1 MAYLRPIVMVYQE
14 YAKMSVSTQTA
25 TLVPCV
31 VGPCY
36 HLIDAEEDE
45 ILALVGTYTEAGF
58 TDQRFPNNAPG
69 ALIEP
74 TSIKLRFKN
83 PIAQLFK
90 DKAVSTVTANALVF
104 ASGVY
109 PTGVTVGDRVTV
121 YNEADPG
128 NPAKLSTDFRVI
140 GVNSNTRTVLLNKSV
155 PAAVVAASVDIN
167 RQVPDFYVLE
177 SNEGVT
183 VDETDESFSA
193 VGIKATIAGTE
204 YPVIHAE
211 TYVTY
216 RALRQ
221 DLSDVGTV
229 YNTDEAKARLGKLDP
244 QNPLGYGVLIT
255 LANTNVGVKFVGVD
269 SDDVLGFTAA
279 KDRLETV
286 EDVYAIAVLSQEPE
300 ILGMFKMHAEAMSK
314 PEVGLWRVAIGS
326 TKLATELKLQE
337 GSCKISADGNGDRVV
352 IKDLDANFLSSL
364 CDAGQKLV
372 IKGGDNVTYQ
382 YTIAAVVSEDTLTIT
397 QSTPFSATAFPVAS
411 PDATYTYTVIK
422 TLDRSQQAD
431 YIGTTSKSYGS
442 SRFVH
447 VWPDVVEVDDQDL
460 PGYYLACAVAGMT
473 GGLAPHQGFTRIS
486 IGGIGGLKHSNNYF
500 NQSQLDAIAE
510 GGTFIFQQL
519 TPGSAPYVRHQLT
532 TDMST
537 TEMREFSFVKN
548 FDYVSYIC
556 KDTMDAFL
564 GKWNVNTVT
573 LGVLETALRS
583 VMESL
588 KLYSLPRIGSPILGY
603 EITSVIQLDDIRDRV
618 EMYCEVDFPYPLNT
632 IGLHIISR

>member
-36 HLIDAEEDE
+36 HLIDAEIDE
-45 ILALVGTYTEAGF
+45 TLALVGTYTEAGF

-74 TSIKLRFKN
+74 TSVKLRLKN

-90 DKAVSTVTANALVF
+90 DKAAASVTDNALVF
-104 ASGVY
+104 ASGAY
-109 PTGVTVGDRVTV
+109 PTGVAVGDRVVV
-121 YNEADPG
+121 YNEADPA
-128 NPAKLSTDFRVI
+128 NPVKLDTDFRVI
-140 GVNSNTRTVLLNKSV
+140 GVNSVTRTVLLNKAV
-155 PAAVVAASVDIN
+155 PALVTSVSADIN
-167 RQVPDFYVLE
+167 RQVEDFYVVE
-177 SNEGVT
+177 SHPGVT

-193 VGIKATIAGTE
+193 VAIKATIEGTE
-204 YPVIHAE
+204 YPIIHAE
-211 TYVTY
+211 TYITY

-221 DLSDVGTV
+221 DLSDIGTV

-244 QNPLGYGVLIT
+244 QNPLGYGVMLT
-255 LANTNVGVKFVGVD
+255 LANTNVGVRFIGVD
-269 SDDVLGFTAA
+269 SDNVLGFTAA

-300 ILGMFKMHAEAMSK
+300 ILGIFKMHAETMSK
-314 PEVGLWRVAIGS
+314 PEVGMWRVAIGS
-326 TKLATELKLQE
+326 TKLPREVTLQE
-337 GSCKISADGNGDRVV
+337 GAGKISADGNGDRVV
-352 IKDLDANFLSSL
+352 LKDTNANFLSSL
-364 CDAGQKLV
+364 CDAGQSLV
-372 IKGGDNVTYQ
+372 ITSGETKYTY
-382 YTIAAVVSEDTLTIT
+382 TVAAVVSEDILTIT
-397 QSTPFSATAFPVAS
+397 QSAPFEGTAFPAGS
-411 PDATYTYTVIK
+411 PDAEYTYEVIK
-422 TLDRSQQAD
+422 SLDRTQQAE
-431 YIGTTSKSYGS
+431 YIKDTSKSYGS

-447 VWPDVVEVDDQDL
+447 VWPDVVEVDDQEL
-460 PGYYLACAVAGMT
+460 PGYYLACALAGMT

-486 IGGIGGLKHSNNYF
+486 IGGIGGLQHSNNYF
-500 NQSQLDAIAE
+500 NQSQLDTIAE

-548 FDYVSYIC
+548 FDYVSFIC

-564 GKWNVNTVT
+564 GKWNITPTT

-588 KLYSLPRIGSPILGY
+588 KLYTLPRIGSPILGY
-603 EITSVIQLDDIRDRV
+603 EVTSVQQLDSIRDRV
-618 EMYCEVDFPYPLNT
+618 EMYCMVDFPYPLNT
-632 IGLHIISR
+632 IGLHIVSR